1 MEMKME
7 IGNASQPSIPDL
19 PCKDEKKKEKT
30 IIINPSRIKS
40 KKGKRKKKKERK
52 KKSKKEKSSPTLN
65 SKPTS
70 PTTSPG

>member
-40 KKGKRKKKKERK
+40 KKEKKKKEKRK
-52 KKSKKEKSSPTLN
+52 KEEKQERKIKSDA
-65 SKPTS
+65 
-70 PTTSPG
+70 